1 MKSGVLHVPAN
12 PRTSNA
18 APEMTEC
25 PVCRVALNKKN
36 LSKHVRKVHG
46 EGGSSRP
53 TGSAAEGRAAPS
65 LADSYEEKRR
75 KEFVNAQ
82 RKSQAGKV
90 KDNDWRPIDDDSHNR
105 GKVKVNKKYYKCWQC
120 GKLLTKA
127 STANHLLKKHGVR
140 PKDPDTAHFWYFDE
154 VIKVQYRDKP
164 AVSPSAKKPRKKPAV
179 DWQKEV
185 DRLSMFNQPNRKSTT
200 VTCSVCSTSLKATN
214 VKKHFNKVHKE
225 LLQAQQRLKK
235 ESAPDDSKVSAKRK
249 SLEIR
254 PEYEYSEDLFDRAK
268 VYQGGAYG
276 LGKSR
281 KH

>member
-1 MKSGVLHVPAN
+1 MMSDALHVPAN
-12 PRTSNA
+12 PRTSHT

-25 PVCRVALNKKN
+25 PVCHVALNKKN
-36 LSKHVRKVHG
+36 LSKHVKKVHG
-46 EGGSSRP
+46 EDSSSRP
-53 TGSAAEGRAAPS
+53 AGTATGGTPS

-90 KDNDWRPIDDDSHNR
+90 KANVWRPIDHDSHNW

-140 PKDPDTAHFWYFDE
+140 QKDPDTAHFWYFDE

-164 AVSPSAKKPRKKPAV
+164 AVSPSAKKPRKKKEV
-179 DWQKEV
+179 DWREEI
-185 DRLSMFNQPNRKSTT
+185 DRLSMFNQPNRKTTT
-200 VTCSVCSTSLKATN
+200 VTCPVCSTSLKATN
-214 VKKHFNKVHKE
+214 VNKHFSKVHKE
-225 LLQAQQRLKK
+225 LLQSPRRGKQ
-235 ESAPDDSKVSAKRK
+235 ESEPDDSKVSAKRK
-249 SLEIR
+249 NLEIR
-254 PEYEYSEDLFDRAK
+254 PEYEYSEDVFDRAK

>member
-1 MKSGVLHVPAN
+1 MMSDALHVPAN
-12 PRTSNA
+12 PRTSHT

-25 PVCRVALNKKN
+25 PVCHVALNKKN
-36 LSKHVRKVHG
+36 LSKHLKKVHG

-53 TGSAAEGRAAPS
+53 AGRVSVGGAAQS

-75 KEFVNAQ
+75 KEFVNTQ
-82 RKSQAGKV
+82 RKSLAGKV
-90 KDNDWRPIDDDSHNR
+90 KANDWRPIDHDSDNW

-164 AVSPSAKKPRKKPAV
+164 AVSPSAKKPRKKKEV
-179 DWQKEV
+179 DWRKEI
-185 DRLSMFNQPNRKSTT
+185 DRLSMFNQPNRKTTT
-200 VTCSVCSTSLKATN
+200 VTCPVCTTSLKATN
-214 VKKHFNKVHKE
+214 VKKHFSKVHKE
-225 LLQAQQRLKK
+225 LLQAPRRVKQ
-235 ESAPDDSKVSAKRK
+235 ESETDDSKVGAKRK
-249 SLEIR
+249 NLEIR
-254 PEYEYSEDLFDRAK
+254 PEYEHSEDVFDRDK

>member
-1 MKSGVLHVPAN
+1 MSDALHVPAN
-12 PRTSNA
+12 PRTSHTA
-18 APEMTEC
+18 SDMTEC
-25 PVCRVALNKKN
+25 PVCHVSLNKKN

-46 EGGSSRP
+46 QASSSRAGR
-53 TGSAAEGRAAPS
+53 GSVGGRSKPS
-65 LADSYEEKRR
+65 LEDSYEEKRR
-75 KEFVNAQ
+75 QEFVSAQ
-82 RKSQAGKV
+82 RKPQAGKV
-90 KDNDWRPIDDDSHNR
+90 KASDWRPIDYDSHNW

-164 AVSPSAKKPRKKPAV
+164 TVSPSAKKPRKKEEV
-179 DWQKEV
+179 DWKKEM
-185 DRLSMFNQPNRKSTT
+185 DRLSMVNQPNRKNTT
-200 VTCSVCSTSLKATN
+200 VKCPVCAAALNARN

-225 LLQAQQRLKK
+225 LLREPQVAKQEITSEDR
-235 ESAPDDSKVSAKRK
+235 KVSPKKR
-249 SLEIR
+249 SLDVR
-254 PEYEYSEDLFDRAK
+254 PDYEYSEDVFDRAK